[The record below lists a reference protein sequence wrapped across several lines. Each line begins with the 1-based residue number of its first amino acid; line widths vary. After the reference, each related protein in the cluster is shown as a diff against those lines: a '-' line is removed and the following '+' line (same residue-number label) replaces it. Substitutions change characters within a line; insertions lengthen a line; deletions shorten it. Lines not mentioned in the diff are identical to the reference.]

1 MSRLAASRDRT
12 AGDVRRNARERIV
25 TTPRTRRRRESRMAR
40 RQARFTAQELADDPR
55 LRDHSS
61 GLWRE
66 GLGDVQRGLLTSA
79 VRCFAANGF
88 HATTTR
94 DIAEGVG
101 LSPAAL
107 YVHFPSKELVL
118 FEIVRT
124 GHERVLTRVQ
134 DPAVLSA
141 RGDELRRTGSEPSSR
156 STPPGMP
163 ATTWRRA
170 SASSNCADSRQG
182 TTTRS
187 WSCATGPTRSSA
199 TPSPAASPTGRS
211 RRWTSSGSRGR
222 CCRSASTS
230 SGGTGSA
237 VPTRRRSSASSTAG
251 LALKMVAR

>member
-1 MSRLAASRDRT
+1 
-12 AGDVRRNARERIV
+12 
-25 TTPRTRRRRESRMAR
+25 MAR

-141 RGDELRRTGSEPSSR
+141 RGDGPADRLRAVIAEYTAWHARHHVAARVCQFELRGLTAGHYDEILELRHRTNAFFRDTVARGVADGSFAQVDVKR
-156 STPPGMP
+156 VT
-163 ATTWRRA
+163 RA
-170 SASSNCADSRQG
+170 MLSLSIDLVRWYRLGGSDSPEELG
-182 TTTRS
+182 EFY
-187 WSCATGPTRSSA
+187 
-199 TPSPAASPTGRS
+199 
-211 RRWTSSGSRGR
+211 
-222 CCRSASTS
+222 
-230 SGGTGSA
+230 
-237 VPTRRRSSASSTAG
+237 AG